1 MQEDSSIYFNNDEH
15 AKTAVFYPSTGE
27 AEKEVSVI
35 VDEGAGNDFSRNR
48 DIVSDNAVIDILKC
62 DISQINIGDEF
73 HEGENIWV
81 VTGFEGADENVVSV
95 NCEKRRRPAYA

>member
-1 MQEDSSIYFNNDEH
+1 MIEDPEIFFNTDEH
-15 AKTAVFYPSTGE
+15 ARTAVFYPSTGE
-27 AEKEVSVI
+27 AEKEVTVI
-35 VDEGAGNDFSRNR
+35 IDEGAGNDFSSNR

-62 DISQINIGDEF
+62 DISEINIGDEF
-73 HEGENIWV
+73 HEGNSIWV